1 MLVDERGRQFRIGV
15 YGLAVTDGAVLLAR
29 LGPVEA
35 EVGAWTLPG
44 GGLDWGEHPV
54 EGLEREFVE
63 ETGLHPI
70 VLQPLGIHSFV
81 VSSARRKLAGPDIHV
96 AQAVY
101 LVSARGN
108 PANEIDGSTDEA
120 EWWPLDRL
128 REVRLVELVEVALG
142 WFSSL
147 PTPRPLTG

>member
-1 MLVDERGRQFRIGV
+1 M
-15 YGLAVTDGAVLLAR
+15 AVTDGAVLLVR

-44 GGLDWGEHPV
+44 GGLEWGEHPLD
-54 EGLEREFVE
+54 GLEREFVE
-63 ETGLHPI
+63 ETGLRPT

-81 VSSARRKLAGPDIHV
+81 VSSARRKVAGPDIHV

-101 LVSARGN
+101 LVSARGK
-108 PANEIDGSTDEA
+108 PVNEIDGSTDEA
-120 EWWPLDRL
+120 QWWPLDHL
-128 REVRLVELVEVALG
+128 GEIRLVELVEVALD

-147 PTPRPLTG
+147 PTPRPPTG